1 MPNDPYMVAK
11 IVIKFYQMMA
21 NFNPKVLMK
30 KFEANIRVV
39 QLPLIEDNEQ
49 NKLVNQQVRKKIEE
63 CLSRV

>member
-1 MPNDPYMVAK
+1 MVAK
-11 IVIKFYQMMA
+11 IVVKFYQMMA

-30 KFEANIRVV
+30 KFEGNIRVV